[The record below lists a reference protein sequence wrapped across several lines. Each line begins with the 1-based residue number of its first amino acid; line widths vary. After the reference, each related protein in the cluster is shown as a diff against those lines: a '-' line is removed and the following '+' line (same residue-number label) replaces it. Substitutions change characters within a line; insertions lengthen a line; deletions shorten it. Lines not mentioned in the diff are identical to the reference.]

1 MQIISEMFEYQFM
14 QNALWAL
21 LLIAPLFG
29 LIGTMVVNNK
39 MSFFSDA
46 LGHSA
51 LTGVAIG
58 AIIGLSNY
66 SISMIIFA
74 VVFAI
79 LLNYIKNK
87 DIVSTDTIISVFSST
102 SIALGLALLSKYG
115 GMSKYQSYL
124 VGDIL
129 SITTNEI
136 LILVGVLLVT
146 FALFV
151 FMYNKLVAISTSP
164 ALARTKKINIK
175 VIDNIFVV
183 LVAIIVT
190 FTIKAIGILIINALL
205 ILPAAISRN
214 VSSNMRQYTWIAI
227 LSSVAASIMGLVIS
241 FVYNVPTGPTIVIIT
256 AVMYVLSLIF
266 KNKS

>member
-14 QNALWAL
+14 QNALWSL
-21 LLIAPLFG
+21 LLIAPIFG

-74 VVFAI
+74 VIFAL
-79 LLNYIKNK
+79 LLNFIKSKN
-87 DIVSTDTIISVFSST
+87 IVSTDTIISVFSST
-102 SIALGLALLSKYG
+102 SIALGLALLSKHG

-129 SITTNEI
+129 SISTIEI
-136 LILVGVLLVT
+136 LILAVVLVVT
-146 FALFV
+146 FVMLIFI
-151 FMYNKLVAISTSP
+151 YNKLVAINTST
-164 ALARTKKINIK
+164 ALAKTKNINMWL
-175 VIDNIFVV
+175 VDNIFVV
-183 LVAIIVT
+183 LVAVIVT
-190 FTIKAIGILIINALL
+190 VTIKGIGILIINALL

-214 VSSNMRQYTWIAI
+214 VSSNMRQYTWIAVF
-227 LSSVAASIMGLVIS
+227 SSVVASVLGLIVS
-241 FVYNVPTGPTIVIIT
+241 FAYNVPTGPMIVIIT
-256 AVMYVLSLIF
+256 AIMYVLSLIF
-266 KNKS
+266 KSK